1 MENFISQLIG
11 EFQTKGRAIELTKGE
26 FLIRENETETHLY
39 FIEQGAVRAFYQSE
53 HEEHTIRFG
62 YEGNIINSLG
72 SYFSNK
78 PSELYIEALKKTQ
91 VKALHKQ
98 DIEAF
103 VQQSESNRQSYLKL
117 IEQLVV
123 QQIEREI
130 DLLIESPSERL
141 ERVLKRSPHLFQH
154 IPLKY
159 IASYLRMS
167 PETLSRI
174 RKY

>member
-1 MENFISQLIG
+1 MENFILQLME
-11 EFQTKGRAIELTKGE
+11 EFQTNGRPIELTKGE
-26 FLIRENETETHLY
+26 FLIRENETEHHLY

-98 DIEAF
+98 AIEAF
-103 VQQSESNRQSYLKL
+103 VQQSESNSQSYLKL

-141 ERVLKRSPHLFQH
+141 DRVLKRSPHLFQH